1 MTSLA
6 ELMKQKLKDQENSK
20 NHPKEE
26 IPPEIAK
33 ISKKMLD
40 VKKVSK
46 SVLTSKIKTCPTCD
60 KRTKISGE
68 KSMNKQE
75 IISWFRDFLSENEK
89 TLPLDWLRGEKLS
102 FESVN
107 EMRK

>member
-1 MTSLA
+1 
-6 ELMKQKLKDQENSK
+6 
-20 NHPKEE
+20 
-26 IPPEIAK
+26 
-33 ISKKMLD
+33 
-40 VKKVSK
+40 
-46 SVLTSKIKTCPTCD
+46 
-60 KRTKISGE
+60 
-68 KSMNKQE
+68 MNKQE